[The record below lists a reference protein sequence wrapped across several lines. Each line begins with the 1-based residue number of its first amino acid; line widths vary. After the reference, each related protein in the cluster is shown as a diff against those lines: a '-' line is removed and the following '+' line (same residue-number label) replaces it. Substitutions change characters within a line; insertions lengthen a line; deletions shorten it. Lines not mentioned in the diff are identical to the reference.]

1 MTLFLRVLCVAV
13 LSYFQS
19 FCPLNSDVSIAAGGA
34 GRRRGGGIDREI
46 VEGEREIL
54 YNSKEGE
61 RYTLSSDTE
70 NATIY

>member
-13 LSYFQS
+13 LSSFQS

-46 VEGEREIL
+46 VERE
-54 YNSKEGE
+54 KE
-61 RYTLSSDTE
+61 RYYTIQKKVRDTH
-70 NATIY
+70 